1 MTQTRPEPKVIIIP
15 AKEETLQDQKKKKNL
30 RVAAYCR
37 VSTKK
42 DEQLN
47 SYENQRDYYTEKIMA
62 NPNWTMADIFADATV
77 IIGLKQ
83 NPTHGRRFSPIFFA

>member
-15 AKEETLQDQKKKKNL
+15 AKEESPQDQEKKKNL

-42 DEQLN
+42 
-47 SYENQRDYYTEKIMA
+47 R
-62 NPNWTMADIFADATV
+62 
-77 IIGLKQ
+77 
-83 NPTHGRRFSPIFFA
+83 

>member
-1 MTQTRPEPKVIIIP
+1 MTQSRPEPKVIVIP
-15 AKEETLQDQKKKKNL
+15 AKEESPQDQEKKKNL

-47 SYENQRDYYTEKIMA
+47 SYENQKAYYTEKIMA
-62 NPNWTMADIFADATV
+62 NPDWTMADISRMKASQA
-77 IIGLKQ
+77 L
-83 NPTHGRRFSPIFFA
+83 PPASARIFCA

>member
-15 AKEETLQDQKKKKNL
+15 AKEESPQDQEKKKNL

-42 DEQLN
+42 DEQLGCTGTT
-47 SYENQRDYYTEKIMA
+47 YLRKT
-62 NPNWTMADIFADATV
+62 
-77 IIGLKQ
+77 G
-83 NPTHGRRFSPIFFA
+83 

>member
-15 AKEETLQDQKKKKNL
+15 AKEESPQDQEKKKNL

-42 DEQLN
+42 DEQLG
-47 SYENQRDYYTEKIMA
+47 SYDRSREKIRY
-62 NPNWTMADIFADATV
+62 I
-77 IIGLKQ
+77 L
-83 NPTHGRRFSPIFFA
+83 HGKDHGKSQLDDGGYLRG